1 MVARERGYA
10 ASCILTSEIFFLLG
24 HRVNSVLRA
33 YLLNGVKWKT
43 GYKAVL
49 QVAAHTTTYKEGA
62 VGAPF
67 VHDEQV
73 EYERLGRWS
82 SSASQTASARLAIAT
97 S

>member
-1 MVARERGYA
+1 M
-10 ASCILTSEIFFLLG
+10 
-24 HRVNSVLRA
+24 NSVLRA
-33 YLLNGVKWKT
+33 YLLSGVKWKT

-67 VHDEQV
+67 VHDEHF

-82 SSASQTASARLAIAT
+82 SSESQVSSARLDIAT
-97 S
+97 A